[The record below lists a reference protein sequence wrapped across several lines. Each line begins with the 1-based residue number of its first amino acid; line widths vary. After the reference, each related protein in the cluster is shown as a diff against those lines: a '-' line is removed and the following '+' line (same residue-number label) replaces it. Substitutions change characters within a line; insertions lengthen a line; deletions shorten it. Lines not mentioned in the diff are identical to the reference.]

1 VLQVSYGILF
11 GMANADPSRVDAP
24 SAAADAPV
32 ERTAPIESRFLF
44 VDVAAQR
51 AKQLRRGALPR
62 LPGINLPPPGAPRPD
77 YGHKL
82 ERLAMDEVKQGYI
95 TYTLPPTP
103 GKRRGDGT

>member
-1 VLQVSYGILF
+1 
-11 GMANADPSRVDAP
+11 MANADPYRVDAP
-24 SAAADAPV
+24 SAADTPV
-32 ERTAPIESRFLF
+32 ERAAPIESRFLF

-62 LPGINLPPPGAPRPD
+62 LPGVTLPPPGAARPD

-103 GKRRGDGT
+103 GRRGGGGA